1 MLRNMSVISS
11 CVVRSV
17 QIKVGFMNI
26 VKGYHHTV
34 FLMLWWS
41 SCWVCGVVRLYLC
54 LQPRVMLG
62 SSTPGCWQPQ
72 DQTCPRLSRH
82 SRLSTIFMVQH
93 SSSQTFQTLSLE
105 MNQPTASSSAV
116 FVLTLCFRVRWGGE
130 AGIDYQWARNLV
142 SNKSCDLQCHSR
154 AGVIQLKVNKLT
166 YNGII
171 DMFIILTDL
180 GRWPGWSLTRHR
192 LYRFYLHIDC
202 VSVYQRSLY
211 HNDYCPTLQIFW
223 SWKIS

>member
-105 MNQPTASSSAV
+105 MNQPE
-116 FVLTLCFRVRWGGE
+116 VLL
-130 AGIDYQWARNLV
+130 
-142 SNKSCDLQCHSR
+142 
-154 AGVIQLKVNKLT
+154 
-166 YNGII
+166 
-171 DMFIILTDL
+171 
-180 GRWPGWSLTRHR
+180 SLFW
-192 LYRFYLHIDC
+192 LC
-202 VSVYQRSLY
+202 VSVLDEEARLVLIISE
-211 HNDYCPTLQIFW
+211 PGIW
-223 SWKIS
+223 SPIKAVIYNVTAGRELSS